1 MARWHQPSGPG
12 RGARAGTTILGMKRS
27 ALALA
32 TALALAS
39 AQAQPLDAPPPLPA
53 RGGDRATARPE
64 PARTAAELRDTII
77 EDEALTELQ
86 PARRVSPVAK
96 IVQRRQG
103 NRVVELTVTP
113 AGSTR
118 SYTIVNR
125 DGQRPLSVQDLG
137 SGLSTPRFFKLDF

>member
-1 MARWHQPSGPG
+1 M
-12 RGARAGTTILGMKRS
+12 MRS
-27 ALALA
+27 VPAIA

-39 AQAQPLDAPPPLPA
+39 AQAQPLESPPPLPA
-53 RGGDRATARPE
+53 RGGESAAARAE
-64 PARTAAELRDTII
+64 PPRKAAEVRDTLI
-77 EDEALTELQ
+77 EDEPLADLPPVRQ
-86 PARRVSPVAK
+86 VSPEAK
-96 IVQRRQG
+96 IEQRRQG